1 MRPCRRGSIAS
12 SKTSINPLPHTQQ
25 TSDALRP
32 WQFFTLGALVCATV
46 AVFLIRGTSAA
57 NLIFV
62 CLAIFSA
69 ALVGLA
75 ALQALRP
82 LATGDTREPEMI
94 GSRTR
99 AALEREKN
107 LLLRSIKELEFD
119 HAMGKV
125 AEGDYDEMV
134 GRLRSRA
141 VRLLQ
146 QLDNTSSGYRDLIER
161 ELAQRLVK
169 TGAKESG
176 ESRESY
182 ESRESHESRESKESW
197 ESVESRESVESSE
210 STEPGESRAI
220 CKSCGTVN
228 DEDAR
233 FCKSCGQ
240 RVVAMLVAAF
250 GVAVRFSFFILA
262 FSFFAL
268 PYTAHAQLQMPD
280 PKTMSGI
287 PRPVSDLAAGHVS
300 VRVIRGQLSNNIQ
313 GQPVEMHAG
322 GKVDTV
328 KTDENGRAEF
338 SGIAPGTT
346 AKAVTTVDGERLESQ
361 EFPWPADGGIRL
373 MLVATPKGGDTP
385 APVFQAQPGNVVLGD
400 ETRVIID
407 HTDDALQ
414 VYYILDLQNSARA
427 PVTPPKAVVID
438 MPRGALSAT
447 VLAGA
452 PQAVALGDHVSVTG
466 PFVPGRTEVQIAFQ
480 VPISS
485 GDVTFE
491 QKFPL
496 AVPGLAVLIK
506 KVGDTSLTS
515 PQLPNVQEREFQGD
529 RYILAQGPAL
539 PAGAT
544 LALTVS
550 GLPHRSP
557 WPRRIA
563 LTLALVMLGLGAV
576 AAGRRPAPSADAARI
591 KQLTN
596 KREKIFS
603 ELVRLEQQRRAGSI
617 DTAKHAE
624 RRQAFIGQLE
634 RIYRDLDAEGGKSGL
649 PRAATATARGGPS
662 AAA

>member
-1 MRPCRRGSIAS
+1 M
-12 SKTSINPLPHTQQ
+12 
-25 TSDALRP
+25 RP

-62 CLAIFSA
+62 CLSIFSA

-75 ALQALRP
+75 ALHALRP
-82 LATGDTREPEMI
+82 LATGETREPEMI

-125 AEGDYDEMV
+125 AEGDYEDMI

-146 QLDNTSSGYRDLIER
+146 QLDNTSSGYRELIER

-169 TGAKESG
+169 AGRKESK
-176 ESRESY
+176 ESRESRESTESY
-182 ESRESHESRESKESW
+182 ESVELVESKASYESLESKESY
-197 ESVESRESVESSE
+197 ESLE
-210 STEPGESRAI
+210 STVAGV

-233 FCKSCGQ
+233 FCKSCGTKLL
-240 RVVAMLVAAF
+240 ALLLAF
-250 GVAVRFSFFILA
+250 FIPFSFFV
-262 FSFFAL
+262 FPS
-268 PYTAHAQLQMPD
+268 TAHAQLQMPD
-280 PKTMSGI
+280 PKQMSGI
-287 PRPVSDLAAGHVS
+287 PRPVNDLPAGHVS
-300 VRVIRGQLSNNIQ
+300 VRLIRGQLSNNIQ
-313 GQPVEMHAG
+313 GHAVEMQAG
-322 GKVDTV
+322 GKTIATV

-346 AKAVTTVDGERLESQ
+346 AKAVATVDGERLESQ

-373 MLVATPKGGDTP
+373 LLVATLKGGE
-385 APVFQAQPGNVVLGD
+385 APPPVVQAQPGNVVFGD

-407 HTDDALQ
+407 RADDALQ
-414 VYYILDLQNSARA
+414 VYYILDIRNSARA
-427 PVTPPKAVVID
+427 PVNPPSAVTINL
-438 MPRGALSAT
+438 PRGAQSAT
-447 VLAGA
+447 VLNGA

-466 PFVPGRTEVQIAFQ
+466 PFAPGRTEVQMAFQ

-491 QKFPL
+491 QKLPL
-496 AVPGLAVLIK
+496 TVPGLAVLMK

-515 PQLPNVQEREFQGD
+515 PQLPNVQERAFEGE

-539 PAGAT
+539 AAGAT
-544 LALTVS
+544 LAVTVS
-550 GLPHRSP
+550 GLPHHSP

-563 LTLALVMLGLGAV
+563 LTLATIMIGIGFWAG
-576 AAGRRPAPSADAARI
+576 GRRPTPSANAARV
-591 KQLTN
+591 KQLTG
-596 KREKIFS
+596 KRERIFS
-603 ELVRLEQQRRAGSI
+603 ELVRLDQQRRAGTVEAS
-617 DTAKHAE
+617 KHAD
-624 RRQAFIGQLE
+624 RRHALIAQLE
-634 RIYRDLDAEGGKSGL
+634 RVYRDLDAEGGKS
-649 PRAATATARGGPS
+649 